1 MTAFTLEN
9 VEKCYRMGPHRV
21 DVLRGV
27 NATVQTGEWVALTG
41 ASGSG
46 KTTLMHLLGGLD
58 RPTGGTV
65 QCLGKSMAG
74 RTATRLRQQHLGFV
88 FQSYHLLAELS
99 AVENVALPASG
110 WGQSR
115 SKAEKK
121 AIELLGRFGLEHR
134 LRHRPLELSGG
145 EQQRVAMAR
154 ALINNPDIILADE
167 PTGNLDAEAAETIMS
182 ILAELNAK
190 DGRTIVMVTH
200 DMVCARRAQ
209 RMLHLVDGRVTTA
222 S

>member
-1 MTAFTLEN
+1 
-9 VEKCYRMGPHRV
+9 MGPHQV

-27 NATVQTGEWVALTG
+27 SAAIQAGEWVALTG

-58 RPTGGTV
+58 RPTGGHV
-65 QCLGKSMAG
+65 RCLGKKMTGSA
-74 RTATRLRQQHLGFV
+74 ATRLRRHHLGFV
-88 FQSYHLLAELS
+88 FQSYHLLPELS

-115 SKAEKK
+115 SRAEKR
-121 AIELLGRFGLEHR
+121 AVELLTRFGLENR
-134 LRHRPLELSGG
+134 LKHRPLELSGG

-154 ALINNPDIILADE
+154 ALVNNPDIILADE
-167 PTGNLDAEAAETIMS
+167 PTGNLDADAAETIMR
-182 ILAELNAK
+182 ILTELNTT

-200 DMVCARRAQ
+200 DPACARRAQ
-209 RMLHLVDGRVTTA
+209 RVLHLTDGRVTPG

>member
-1 MTAFTLEN
+1 MTVFELDN
-9 VEKCYRMGPHRV
+9 VEKYYRMGPHRV
-21 DVLRGV
+21 DVLRGIS
-27 NATVQTGEWVALTG
+27 ATVRSGEWVALTG

-58 RPTGGTV
+58 TPTGGSV
-65 QCLGKSMAG
+65 WCLGKRMAG
-74 RTATRLRQQHLGFV
+74 RAATRLRRQHLGFV
-88 FQSYHLLAELS
+88 FQSYHLLPELS

-115 SKAEKK
+115 SKAEKR
-121 AIELLGRFGLEHR
+121 ATELLTRFGLSNR
-134 LRHRPLELSGG
+134 LKHRPVELSGG

-154 ALINNPDIILADE
+154 ALVNNPDIILADE
-167 PTGNLDAEAAETIMS
+167 PTGNLDADSAETIMS
-182 ILAELNAK
+182 ILEELNTK

-200 DMVCARRAQ
+200 DPSCATRAG
-209 RMLHLVDGRVTTA
+209 RVLHLRDGQVDK